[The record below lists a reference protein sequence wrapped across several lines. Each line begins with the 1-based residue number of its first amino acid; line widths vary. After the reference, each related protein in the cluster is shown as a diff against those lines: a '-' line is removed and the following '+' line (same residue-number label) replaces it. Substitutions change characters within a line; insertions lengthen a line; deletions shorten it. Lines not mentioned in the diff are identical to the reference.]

1 MTHYP
6 SEFSSKPIHEVL
18 KQQAATRSTAR
29 FTLYSC
35 ETRGKP
41 GQAEVSS
48 RYPKPHI
55 PRYLEPLHVV
65 NLGEI

>member
-1 MTHYP
+1 MRFYN
-6 SEFSSKPIHEVL
+6 KVI
-18 KQQAATRSTAR
+18 AAS